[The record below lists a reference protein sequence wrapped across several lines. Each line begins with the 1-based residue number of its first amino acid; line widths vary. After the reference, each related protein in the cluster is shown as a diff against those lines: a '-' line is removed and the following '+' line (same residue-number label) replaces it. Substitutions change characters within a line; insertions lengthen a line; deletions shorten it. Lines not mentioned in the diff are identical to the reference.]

1 MVSSTS
7 SKDLESKYVYALRDE
22 CEGHCKNFLI
32 EGKHELILMIH
43 TNDYR
48 GGAGYEAV
56 NSEALIALVMEG
68 LLNVSS
74 RDGDF
79 DLTEIYGEYLIQLVR
94 NFSPPFVQDVY

>member
-1 MVSSTS
+1 MFFVYSGALVASEPPR
-7 SKDLESKYVYALRDE
+7 DLQFNYIYTLRYE
-22 CEGHCKNFLI
+22 CEENCRNLLI

-48 GGAGYEAV
+48 YGAGYEAV
-56 NSEALIALVMEG
+56 TSEALIALVMEG

-79 DLTEIYGEYLIQLVR
+79 DLTEIYGEYLLKLVR
-94 NFSPPFVQDVY
+94 KY